1 MKHFDKLLAQVRDL
15 QKKNL
20 LPTWPTDDQRADWAY
35 GNAVIEN
42 KDVTIEMARK
52 AASKT
57 RPSR

>member
-15 QKKNL
+15 QKKHL
-20 LPTWPTDDQRADWAY
+20 LPIRPTDDQRADWAY

-52 AASKT
+52 AASKP
-57 RPSR
+57 RSSR